1 MEKTY
6 YIYNYYPDTLSFE
19 VEEMDVYE
27 NEFLDEIHSFLGH
40 YFMYTDEK
48 SDAKMKTFIKLIDK
62 MMTEDSVAMSRV
74 LESIDYKHRQ
84 FRDLVDKM

>member
-6 YIYNYYPDTLSFE
+6 YIYNYYPDTLNFE